1 MVPTDVRT
9 LLATAPDAASAR
21 TLAEALVGD
30 GLAAC
35 VSLVP
40 GVLSVYR
47 WQGEL
52 RHDAEVL
59 LLIKTTADRVE
70 EVRGR
75 FVELHPY
82 EVPELLSLAVEAGHG
97 PYLDWVRQETGERR

>member
-1 MVPTDVRT
+1 MPTDVRT
-9 LLATAPDAASAR
+9 VLVTAPDEAAAR
-21 TLAEALVGD
+21 TLAEVVVGE

-52 RHDAEVL
+52 RHDPEIL
-59 LLIKTTADRVE
+59 LVMKTTAARMAALRERV
-70 EVRGR
+70 VA
-75 FVELHPY
+75 LHPY
-82 EVPELLSLAVEAGHG
+82 EVPEVLSLSVEEGHA
-97 PYLDWVRQETGERR
+97 PYLAWVREEVDGPG

>member
-1 MVPTDVRT
+1 VPTDVRT
-9 LLATAPDAASAR
+9 LLATAPDTATAR
-21 TLAEALVGD
+21 TLAEAVVGE

-47 WQGEL
+47 WQGEMH
-52 RHDAEVL
+52 HDAEVL

-75 FVELHPY
+75 IVELHPY
-82 EVPELLSLAVEAGHG
+82 EVPEVLSLAVEEGHG
-97 PYLDWVRQETGERR
+97 PYLDWVRQETGEGR